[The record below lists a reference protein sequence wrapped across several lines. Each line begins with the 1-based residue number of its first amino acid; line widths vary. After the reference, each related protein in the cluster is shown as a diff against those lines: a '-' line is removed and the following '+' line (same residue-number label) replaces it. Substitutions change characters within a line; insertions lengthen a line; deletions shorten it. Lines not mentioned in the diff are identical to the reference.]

1 MGTVS
6 KYLTDHKAVSG
17 ARHFGTY
24 SLKATHRNDS
34 EQCVKV
40 SVARREL
47 LHCSKKAR
55 RDQHH

>member
-24 SLKATHRNDS
+24 SLKATHRNDG
-34 EQCVKV
+34 EQ
-40 SVARREL
+40 
-47 LHCSKKAR
+47 
-55 RDQHH
+55 